1 MEGKV
6 VTSTDWMITN
16 FEVFLIWY
24 VALTY
29 QRLNYLGDLSKKEF
43 KALLEII
50 FAVITKKFVT
60 VRIYCTKKKI
70 LRPHV
75 ETINQSSFVR
85 CSSYKV

>member
-29 QRLNYLGDLSKKEF
+29 QRLNYPGELSKKEF

-85 CSSYKV
+85 RSSYKV

>member
-29 QRLNYLGDLSKKEF
+29 QRLNYQGELSKKEF

-85 CSSYKV
+85 RSSYKV

>member
-6 VTSTDWMITN
+6 VTGTDWMITN
-16 FEVFLIWY
+16 SEVFLIWY

-29 QRLNYLGDLSKKEF
+29 QRLNYLGELSKKEF
-43 KALLEII
+43 KALLEIT
-50 FAVITKKFVT
+50 FAVITKTFVT
-60 VRIYCTKKKI
+60 VHIYCTKKKI

-85 CSSYKV
+85 HSSYKV

>member
-6 VTSTDWMITN
+6 VTGTDWMITN

-29 QRLNYLGDLSKKEF
+29 QRLNYLGELSKKEF

-85 CSSYKV
+85 RSSYKV